1 MRLDR
6 LLTHLGVASRTEAAR
21 AARAGEILVDGVPVR
36 RADVSVDPEKQR
48 VVFRGETL
56 QYAEFVW
63 IMMHKPQ
70 GVLSATEDGK
80 GKTVIDLLPD
90 RLRRRGLF
98 PCGRLDK
105 DTTGLLLL
113 TNDGA
118 LAHRLL
124 SPKHHVEKVYHYVLA
139 APFSD
144 ENRFENGI
152 ELDGGYHTKPASVRC
167 LTSHEGEITLTEG
180 KYHQIKRMFEA
191 VGNRVVGLSRLSFA
205 GIPLDPALKPGEFR
219 PLTQEEIALL
229 LAGVQEETSNH

>member
-6 LLTHLGVASRTEAAR
+6 FLTHLGVASRTEAAR

-36 RADVSVDPEKQR
+36 RADASVDPKTQK
-48 VVFRGETL
+48 VTFRGEAL
-56 QYAEFVW
+56 VYSEFVW

-80 GKTVIDLLPD
+80 GKTVIDLLPE
-90 RLRRRGLF
+90 RLQRQGLF

-124 SPKHHVEKVYHYVLA
+124 SPKHHVEKVYHYTLA

-144 ENRFENGI
+144 EERFAQGI
-152 ELDGGYHTKPASVRC
+152 ELDGGYHTKPAK
-167 LTSHEGEITLTEG
+167 LHIATPYEGEITLTEG

-191 VGNRVVGLSRLSFA
+191 IGNRVVGLARLSFA
-205 GIPLDPALKPGEFR
+205 GIPLDPTLAPGEFR
-219 PLTQEEIALL
+219 PLTEDELALL
-229 LAGVQEETSNH
+229 SAGGQESLS